1 MKITGYIKGFLLAIY
16 LLLGLRVLLRSPFE
30 DAAMYMEATYEVM
43 LVLGFAIY
51 LLQKAVTK
59 TVSRFEVYIIII
71 CIIPFTGA
79 FAAGY
84 HYDQPLIYGL
94 LAQRDFYLCL
104 SAIFMFNALK
114 TGFIPLD
121 QFRRVL
127 LGVSWTCLVIY
138 TIVNF
143 TVNPAPFK
151 STGFVGYNPLKGGY
165 IFRFN
170 MSILIFATFYYFTS
184 FVKNFNKLHALYFI
198 LFFGYVALIR
208 QDRTIVLTVLAG
220 LALLVVRYVNLK
232 RSVYILSIIGAFAMV
247 AFGGLYV
254 TSSDFISKIND
265 LYLNSLEV
273 VMNFGAEEEVRGTGT
288 IRIMEAQ
295 VAADGFADSP
305 VMGRGALSRRWEGGF
320 NAIHG
325 HFYPAD
331 VGILG
336 VLFLYGIFGT
346 VLVFYQS
353 ILVLRYGSYV
363 LRKNKDVFLTSC
375 FIFLVQFLLNS
386 LTDGKVV
393 LDPAVSLLFICPLYY
408 VYYMDKTGKNEI
420 KPT

>member
-1 MKITGYIKGFLLAIY
+1 MKLTGYIKGFLLAIY
-16 LLLGLRVLLRSPFE
+16 LLLGLRILMRTPFE
-30 DAAMYMEATYEVM
+30 DAAMYVEATYEVM
-43 LVLGFAIY
+43 LVIGFAIY
-51 LLQKAVTK
+51 LLQKAITK
-59 TVSRFEVYIIII
+59 TVSRFEAYIIVI
-71 CIIPFTGA
+71 CILPFTGA
-79 FAAGY
+79 FTAGY

-104 SAIFMFNALK
+104 SAIFLFNALK

-121 QFRRVL
+121 QLRRVL
-127 LGVSWTCLVIY
+127 LGVSWFCLIAY

-184 FVKNFNKLHALYFI
+184 FVKNLNKLHALYFV
-198 LFFGYVALIR
+198 LFFAYIALIR
-208 QDRTIVLTVLAG
+208 QDRTIVLTLIVG
-220 LALLVVRYVNLK
+220 LVVLIIRYVNLQ
-232 RSVYILSIIGAFAMV
+232 RSAYILSIV
-247 AFGGLYV
+247 SAFGIIIFAGLYV

-265 LYLNSLEV
+265 LYVNSLEV
-273 VMNFGAEEEVRGTGT
+273 VMNLGAEEEMSGRGT
-288 IRIMEAQ
+288 IRIVEAQ
-295 VAADGFADSP
+295 IAADGFAESP
-305 VMGRGALSRRWEGGF
+305 ILGRGALSRRYEGGF

-346 VLVFYQS
+346 ALVFFQS
-353 ILVLRYGSYV
+353 ILVLQYGNTV
-363 LRKNKDVFLTSC
+363 LRKNQSVFLVAC
-375 FIFLVQFLLNS
+375 FIFLIQFYLNS
-386 LTDGKVV
+386 LTDGNVV

-408 VYYMDKTGKNEI
+408 VYYRDKSTTYE
-420 KPT
+420 PA